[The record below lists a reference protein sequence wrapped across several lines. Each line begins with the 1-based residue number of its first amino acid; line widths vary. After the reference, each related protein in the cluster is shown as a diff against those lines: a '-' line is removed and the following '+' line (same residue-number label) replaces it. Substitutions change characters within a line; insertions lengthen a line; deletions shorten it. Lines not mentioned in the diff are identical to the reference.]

1 MKRITI
7 STLASVA
14 ALVAANPAA
23 QAAILDAPQH
33 SEIGLSKKSGDVVV
47 ANSGNSNSNSGSNSD
62 NSNSNSNSN
71 SGNSNSNSN
80 SGRRIKR

>member
-23 QAAILDAPQH
+23 QAAISDAPQH
-33 SEIGLSKKSGDVVV
+33 SEIGQSKKSGAVVV
-47 ANSGNSNSNSGSNSD
+47 ANSGNSNSNSNSG
-62 NSNSNSNSN
+62 NSSSNSN